1 MHRIVFEI
9 VFISIKQSKVIKN
22 IPGLFYWGKMHLGS
36 LFLFY
41 YFNNIKGDI
50 ANMIFVNG
58 TVIGRNY
65 INDILGYLLMIFK
78 ALRLLLK

>member
-1 MHRIVFEI
+1 MHFE
-9 VFISIKQSKVIKN
+9 
-22 IPGLFYWGKMHLGS
+22 S

-50 ANMIFVNG
+50 ANMIFVND
-58 TVIGRNY
+58 TVRGRSY

-78 ALRLLLK
+78 ALRLYLNRKSK